1 MLSNLDPPK
10 FGAWSMLNILYMHNL
25 KPPNFEVLSMWCI
38 LHMPDL
44 DPQIFWSL
52 RYVVHA
58 THAQPWSSKIWS
70 LGMLHILHM
79 TKFYPPKF
87 KDWGMLYT

>member
-44 DPQIFWSL
+44 DPQIFWTL
-52 RYVVHA
+52 RYVVQA

-79 TKFYPPKF
+79 TKFDPPKF